1 MEFAYL
7 ADSTFDDGAHPM
19 GQLEDV
25 ICRPQLIKSFDW
37 NYGQSFQH
45 SFRPWVEF
53 MDTDFMRNKL
63 AHYGLIRCN
72 LRLKFLINASPFY
85 HGDILVGYQPSLR
98 TSAGSSGTR
107 LSIANDT
114 QTLMG
119 ISQLP
124 HVHLVAAASRG
135 AEMELPFFHYKNW
148 LSTTDPVEQ
157 QHMGEII
164 MRSYANLAFANSG
177 TPTNPIQ
184 VQVYVEAYDVH
195 IAGLTQVTLQSGRKA
210 PKRNYKPKRPSKM
223 TAVDDSKEDEYNQD
237 GPVSSVADAVASA
250 AGALSAI
257 PPIAPLMRATQAVS
271 MGVGKIASALGW
283 SDPPVI
289 SDATPFRSEP
299 FYGLA
304 NPDISTSVAK
314 LTLDAKNELTVD
326 PRTVGLN
333 GADELL
339 VSNICGKPSY
349 LVSVP
354 WSTSSPNNLPLVSF
368 CVGPNHFNRDTTIA
382 GQLLTVQAVPMHHVS
397 QMFKYWR
404 GDIIFKFRVIST
416 MYHKGRLRVSWD
428 PYGSNTNANQ
438 TEVFTRIFD
447 IGLESEFE
455 VCVPW
460 LQGEA
465 FRQVRSFTTL
475 DDYVGTL
482 STTEVTGQSA
492 PYRASYDNGILSLNV
507 LTDLTGPTEPAQVTI
522 VCWVQGGSNL
532 EFAGPKQVS
541 GVHHIESATFQ
552 AQSPGA
558 AGFRVLGHQF
568 EYQANQTE
576 AVEQAVTNTDP
587 EADGTKQM
595 AETNNCADGMYM
607 VNMGERV
614 TSLRQYIRRAGHLIS
629 IPMNPILPGESVQQN
644 ISIRRQPMPNST
656 WEYGWFVPKG
666 ATVTSPRYTPV
677 HWIPVTWVAA
687 MFAAER
693 GSFNLALNVI
703 SAATPTEI
711 SVRRDPTASW
721 TEAKNYECLR
731 EKVQDNAVEWTSAF
745 NREDLASAMYNPP
758 SDLVTPP
765 RGMSGL
771 SLVNARTQSGATAA
785 LPMYSQYRYM
795 SPCCK
800 VYNSTWDQ
808 QPDWER
814 DSIYLSYKLANS
826 SPSSDLPVLDMYYSA
841 GIDYQLFF
849 QLNVLPYFI
858 YAPKD
863 LEPYVPP

>member
-1 MEFAYL
+1 MEFSYL

-25 ICRPQLIKSFDW
+25 ICRPQLIKTYDW
-37 NYGQSFQH
+37 GFNEDFSH

-53 MDTDFMRNKL
+53 LDTEFMRNKL

-72 LRLKFLINASPFY
+72 LRLKFLINASPFF

-98 TSAGSSGTR
+98 TSSGSSGTR
-107 LSIANDT
+107 LSTANTT

-148 LSTTDPVEQ
+148 LSTTDSVEHE
-157 QHMGEII
+157 HMGEII
-164 MRSYANLAFANSG
+164 MRSYDKLRFANGAS
-177 TPTNPIQ
+177 TTARIQ

-195 IAGLTQVTLQSGRKA
+195 IAGLTQVVLQSGRKA
-210 PKRNYKPKRPSKM
+210 PKRDYKPKRPQRM
-223 TAVDDSKEDEYNQD
+223 TAVNDSKEDEYNQD
-237 GPVSSVADAVASA
+237 GPISNVAGAVASA
-250 AGALSAI
+250 AGDLARI
-257 PPIAPLMRATQAVS
+257 KEIAPLMRATQAIS
-271 MGVGKIASALGW
+271 TGIGRLASAFGW

-289 SDATPFRSEP
+289 SDASPFRSEP

-333 GADELL
+333 GADELS
-339 VSNICGKPSY
+339 VSSICGKPSF
-349 LVSVP
+349 LVSFP
-354 WSTSSPNNLPLVSF
+354 WSTASSSNLPLVSF
-368 CVGPNHFNRDTTIA
+368 CVGPNHFNRATVVSNEVLA
-382 GQLLTVQAVPMHHVS
+382 VQATPMHHVS

-428 PYGSNTNANQ
+428 PYGNNTNANQ

-475 DDYVGTL
+475 SDYSGTL
-482 STTEVTGQSA
+482 SSTEVLGQTA

-507 LTDLTGPTEPAQVTI
+507 LTDLTGPTEPAEVTV
-522 VCWVQGGSNL
+522 VCWVAGGENL

-541 GVHHIESATFQ
+541 GVHHVESATFQ
-552 AQSPGA
+552 AQS
-558 AGFRVLGHQF
+558 AGGYSFTILGNAF
-568 EYQANQTE
+568 EGQSSNAETIDR
-576 AVEQAVTNTDP
+576 AVTNTDP
-587 EADGTKQM
+587 EADGTKQL
-595 AETNNCADGMYM
+595 ADTKSEADGMFM

-614 TSLRQYIRRAGHLIS
+614 VSLRQYIRRAGHLCS
-629 IPMNPILPGESVQQN
+629 IPLVPLLPGESAQMN
-644 ISIRRQPMPNST
+644 FSIRRQPMPNSA
-656 WEYGWFVPKG
+656 WEYGWFVPEG
-666 ATVTSPRYTPV
+666 ATVTSPRYNPV
-677 HWIPVTWVAA
+677 HWLPVTWVAVL
-687 MFAAER
+687 FAAER
-693 GSFNLALNVI
+693 GSFNMALNLI
-703 SAATPTEI
+703 SATTPTEI
-711 SVRRDPTASW
+711 SIRRDPTASW
-721 TEAKNYECLR
+721 TEAKNYECFSEGILG
-731 EKVQDNAVEWTSAF
+731 NTINWSSAIPRDQLGTVLYKGQS
-745 NREDLASAMYNPP
+745 NTP
-758 SDLVTPP
+758 VPP

-800 VYNSTWDQ
+800 VYNSTFDQ

-814 DSIYLSYKLANS
+814 DSIFVSIKTANV
-826 SPSSDLPVLDMYYSA
+826 SPTSDLPVLDMYYSA

-849 QLNVLPYFI
+849 QLNVLPYTI
-858 YAPKD
+858 YAPKGIAA
-863 LEPYVPP
+863 P